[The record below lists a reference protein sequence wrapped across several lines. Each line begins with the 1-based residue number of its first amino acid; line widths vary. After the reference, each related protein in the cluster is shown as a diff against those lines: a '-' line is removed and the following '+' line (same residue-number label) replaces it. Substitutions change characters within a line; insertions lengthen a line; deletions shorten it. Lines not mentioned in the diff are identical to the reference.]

1 MLCKI
6 SQLPNYFDS
15 ITIVP
20 KLLNGRFCCIYIPVS
35 IPSRDST
42 SFQRLEDVLYMPG
55 LPFPLCFPAF
65 TRVLLEIQMIG
76 LDDKLIV
83 INVNNQKSYIF
94 PNQNKMQNVL
104 THFLLIP
111 IFQFCSQIAMY
122 KRSLKGV
129 YWKKYVKTFYLTVLF
144 RKMYGLWLFIFIV
157 KLYFNVC
164 LLRNQCYSIIFQ
176 RKMLNP

>member
-20 KLLNGRFCCIYIPVS
+20 KLLNGRFCCIYRPVF

-94 PNQNKMQNVL
+94 PNQNQDAKCFNAFLTYTYISVL
-104 THFLLIP
+104 LSNSHVQEI
-111 IFQFCSQIAMY
+111 S
-122 KRSLKGV
+122 
-129 YWKKYVKTFYLTVLF
+129 
-144 RKMYGLWLFIFIV
+144 
-157 KLYFNVC
+157 
-164 LLRNQCYSIIFQ
+164 
-176 RKMLNP
+176 

>member
-20 KLLNGRFCCIYIPVS
+20 KLLKGRFCCIYIPVS
-35 IPSRDST
+35 IPSTYST
-42 SFQRLEDVLYMPG
+42 LFQRLKDVVYMLG

-76 LDDKLIV
+76 LNDKLIV

-94 PNQNKMQNVL
+94 PNQNQDAKCFNTFLTYTYNSVL
-104 THFLLIP
+104 LSNSHVQEI
-111 IFQFCSQIAMY
+111 C
-122 KRSLKGV
+122 
-129 YWKKYVKTFYLTVLF
+129 
-144 RKMYGLWLFIFIV
+144 
-157 KLYFNVC
+157 
-164 LLRNQCYSIIFQ
+164 
-176 RKMLNP
+176 

>member
-20 KLLNGRFCCIYIPVS
+20 KLLKGRFCCIYIPVS
-35 IPSRDST
+35 IPSRSST
-42 SFQRLEDVLYMPG
+42 LFQRLKDVVYMLG

-76 LDDKLIV
+76 LNDKLIV

-94 PNQNKMQNVL
+94 PNQNQDAKCFNTFLTYTYNSVL
-104 THFLLIP
+104 LSNSHVQEI
-111 IFQFCSQIAMY
+111 C
-122 KRSLKGV
+122 
-129 YWKKYVKTFYLTVLF
+129 
-144 RKMYGLWLFIFIV
+144 
-157 KLYFNVC
+157 
-164 LLRNQCYSIIFQ
+164 
-176 RKMLNP
+176 